1 MARTLITG
9 CSSGFG
15 RATAIELKAR
25 GHEVVATARRP
36 ETLDG
41 LDVDARLALDV
52 TDDASVAAAL
62 SAAGE
67 VDALVNNA
75 GVSVGGPVE
84 KVPLDEVRRLFET
97 NFFGA
102 LRMAQAVLPQMRVRG
117 RGTIVNVSSVNGR
130 VAQPLSGSYAATK
143 FALEAMSEALH
154 FEAGHFGIRTVVIEP
169 GYFRTNLG
177 GARREFGVDSAP
189 YDERRAGPRGGG
201 PSHRRCHRERRPR
214 PARPGGRG
222 GGDGPVGPPD
232 DGRRLLRG
240 RHAGHAR
247 RGVVS
252 GPARHLTRRRP
263 PRPPRP
269 RG

>member
-15 RATAIELKAR
+15 RATAIEMKAR

-36 ETLDG
+36 ETLDD

-52 TDDASVAAAL
+52 TDDASVAAAVA
-62 SAAGE
+62 AAGE

-75 GVSVGGPVE
+75 GFGVGGPVE

-102 LRMAQAVLPQMRVRG
+102 LRMAQAVLPQMRARG

-130 VAQPLSGSYAATK
+130 VAPPLSGFYAATK

-154 FEAGHFGIRTVVIEP
+154 FEAGHFGIRTVVIQP
-169 GYFRTNLG
+169 GFFKTNIG
-177 GARREFGVDSAP
+177 DAHRDYGIEDAP
-189 YDERRAGPRGGG
+189 YNELHDITLQLAERL
-201 PSHRRCHRERRPR
+201 
-214 PARPGGRG
+214 GRG
-222 GGDGPVGPPD
+222 DAPGPEVVACAIADAIESDAPALRIPVGETAAMVLSARGSMD
-232 DGRRLLRG
+232 DASFEAAMRAMLELEW
-240 RHAGHAR
+240 
-247 RGVVS
+247 
-252 GPARHLTRRRP
+252 
-263 PRPPRP
+263 
-269 RG
+269 